1 MKSVKPIN
9 LSRTKIT
16 YLCGASLKTHFDQFK
31 ESTKS
36 FGGIPSELVEIDTPE
51 IRVGEKD
58 GEEYSEIVIPAE
70 FEPGSIMLFAT
81 DMDVSLFPLSSL
93 RPTLIYQSN
102 LSTLIP
108 TPPLVPL
115 ASRSWSVWPNGWLI
129 AESHD

>member
-31 ESTKS
+31 ESTES

-81 DMDVSLFPLSSL
+81 DMDVGLFPLSSL
-93 RPTLIYQSN
+93 RPTLHLPIQPFHFSSYTSAC
-102 LSTLIP
+102 
-108 TPPLVPL
+108 
-115 ASRSWSVWPNGWLI
+115 ASRLSIMECL
-129 AESHD
+129 A

>member
-31 ESTKS
+31 ESTES

-81 DMDVSLFPLSSL
+81 DMDVSLFFSPL
-93 RPTLIYQSN
+93 TLGLCLHIR
-102 LSTLIP
+102 LGI
-108 TPPLVPL
+108 
-115 ASRSWSVWPNGWLI
+115 
-129 AESHD
+129 D